1 MILRFQQSTSMLF
14 LDLKDK
20 ITSVFVYFQ
29 LILYENFHHKE

>member
-20 ITSVFVYFQ
+20 IVNVFVHFQ
-29 LILYENFHHKE
+29 LILYEDFHHKE